1 MCQTLVSTKP
11 KVVTAKVPKEV
22 CDHSASSGKKQPP
35 AQLRPSHQPPGPA
48 PAQQTT
54 AESGTM
60 VRHVSGPDVDM
71 RHVSGPD
78 VDMRHVSGPDLE
90 MEDISINT
98 KHVPG
103 PSSNLEDLYT
113 AEYQID
119 RGYSRGQRG
128 RPDSQRGRPDPKRGH
143 SGPQRGYD
151 SDYKTAYAGGY
162 PGHQPQ
168 LRSGGHEEEA
178 EEAEALMLDNDL
190 ADSERPYH
198 YL

>member
-22 CDHSASSGKKQPP
+22 CDHRASSGKKQPP
-35 AQLRPSHQPPGPA
+35 AQLRPSLQLPGPG

-60 VRHVSGPDVDM
+60 VRHVSGPE
-71 RHVSGPD
+71 
-78 VDMRHVSGPDLE
+78 LE
-90 MEDISINT
+90 MEDT
-98 KHVPG
+98 RHVPG
-103 PSSNLEDLYT
+103 HSSQLEDLYT

-128 RPDSQRGRPDPKRGH
+128 RPDHQRGRPDPKRGG
-143 SGPQRGYD
+143 SYLG
-151 SDYKTAYAGGY
+151 

-178 EEAEALMLDNDL
+178 EDTDLIMDNDL
-190 ADSERPYH
+190 ADSELAYH

>member
-22 CDHSASSGKKQPP
+22 CDHRASSGKKQPP
-35 AQLRPSHQPPGPA
+35 AQLRPSHQLPGPA

-78 VDMRHVSGPDLE
+78 LE
-90 MEDISINT
+90 IENT
-98 KHVPG
+98 RHVPG
-103 PSSNLEDLYT
+103 PSSQLEDLYT

-119 RGYSRGQRG
+119 RGYSRGQ
-128 RPDSQRGRPDPKRGH
+128 PGRPDPKRGH
-143 SGPQRGYD
+143 SDPQRGYD
-151 SDYKTAYAGGY
+151 SDHKTAYGGGY
-162 PGHQPQ
+162 PGPGHQPQ
-168 LRSGGHEEEA
+168 LRSGGHEDEA
-178 EEAEALMLDNDL
+178 EDTDLIMDNDL
-190 ADSERPYH
+190 ADSEHAYH

>member
-22 CDHSASSGKKQPP
+22 CDHRASSGKKQPP
-35 AQLRPSHQPPGPA
+35 AQLRPSPQLPG

-71 RHVSGPD
+71 RHVSGRD
-78 VDMRHVSGPDLE
+78 LDTEDM
-90 MEDISINT
+90 NT
-98 KHVPG
+98 RHVPG
-103 PSSNLEDLYT
+103 PSSQLEDLYT

-119 RGYSRGQRG
+119 RGYNRGQRG
-128 RPDSQRGRPDPKRGH
+128 RPD
-143 SGPQRGYD
+143 PQRGYD
-151 SDYKTAYAGGY
+151 TDHKTAYAGGY
-162 PGHQPQ
+162 PGPGHQPQ
-168 LRSGGHEEEA
+168 LRSGGHEDDVEDA
-178 EEAEALMLDNDL
+178 EDLMMDSDL
-190 ADSERPYH
+190 ADSELAYH

>member
-22 CDHSASSGKKQPP
+22 CDHRASSGKKQPP
-35 AQLRPSHQPPGPA
+35 AQLRPSHQLPGPA

-78 VDMRHVSGPDLE
+78 LE

-98 KHVPG
+98 RHVPG
-103 PSSNLEDLYT
+103 PSSQLEDLYT

-128 RPDSQRGRPDPKRGH
+128 RPDLLRGRPDPKRGH
-143 SGPQRGYD
+143 SDPQQGYD

-190 ADSERPYH
+190 ADSELAYH

>member
-22 CDHSASSGKKQPP
+22 CDHRASSGKKQPP
-35 AQLRPSHQPPGPA
+35 AQLRPSHQLPGPA

-78 VDMRHVSGPDLE
+78 LE
-90 MEDISINT
+90 IEDT
-98 KHVPG
+98 RHVPG
-103 PSSNLEDLYT
+103 PSSQLEDLYT

-119 RGYSRGQRG
+119 RGYNRGQRG
-128 RPDSQRGRPDPKRGH
+128 RPDSQRGEMDHKN
-143 SGPQRGYD
+143 
-151 SDYKTAYAGGY
+151 AYSGGY
-162 PGHQPQ
+162 LGPGHQPQ

-178 EEAEALMLDNDL
+178 EDTDLIMDNDL
-190 ADSERPYH
+190 ADSELAYH

>member
-22 CDHSASSGKKQPP
+22 CDHRASSGKKQPP
-35 AQLRPSHQPPGPA
+35 AQLRPSPQLPGPA

-78 VDMRHVSGPDLE
+78 LDTEDM
-90 MEDISINT
+90 NT
-98 KHVPG
+98 RHVPG
-103 PSSNLEDLYT
+103 PSSQLEDLYT

-119 RGYSRGQRG
+119 RGYNRGQRG
-128 RPDSQRGRPDPKRGH
+128 RPDPQQGHPDL
-143 SGPQRGYD
+143 QRGYD
-151 SDYKTAYAGGY
+151 SDHKSAYAGGY
-162 PGHQPQ
+162 PGPGHQPQ
-168 LRSGGHEEEA
+168 LRSGGHEDDVED
-178 EEAEALMLDNDL
+178 AEALMMDSDL
-190 ADSERPYH
+190 ADSELAYH

>member
-1 MCQTLVSTKP
+1 MSTKP

-22 CDHSASSGKKQPP
+22 CDHRASSGKKQPP
-35 AQLRPSHQPPGPA
+35 AKLRPSHQLPGPG

-71 RHVSGPD
+71 RHVSGPELEMGD
-78 VDMRHVSGPDLE
+78 TRHVP
-90 MEDISINT
+90 
-98 KHVPG
+98 V
-103 PSSNLEDLYT
+103 PSSQLEDLYT

-128 RPDSQRGRPDPKRGH
+128 HPDHQRGRPDPKRGG
-143 SGPQRGYD
+143 SYLG
-151 SDYKTAYAGGY
+151 

-178 EEAEALMLDNDL
+178 EDTDLIMDNDL
-190 ADSERPYH
+190 ADSELAYH